1 MNHSDPLVSI
11 GLPVY
16 NGERYLAETLDS
28 LLTQTYRNI
37 EIIISD
43 NASADATEAVCL
55 KYAEKDSRIRYFR
68 NRQNMGAA
76 RNYNLTMEYARG
88 VYFKW
93 SAHDDLCKPTFIE
106 SCVEVLE
113 REPNVVLAYPKTIII
128 GPTGELID
136 EAFEDHYCIRDA
148 EPHRRYKRFTRTPLD
163 CNAVFGVMRLK
174 TLRRTPGI
182 GPYESSDRVLLGE
195 LALLGEIAEVPD
207 RLFLRRFHPAVST
220 FACRS
225 KREIAHWFDPAASG
239 RFTRLRR
246 FVEYIRSLR
255 RAPLTFRHRA
265 YCFFYLLLFYAKMY
279 LDPARWGWLLR
290 TMRVHSRAGSQ
301 YESFFPSISQPEA
314 RQVS

>member
-1 MNHSDPLVSI
+1 MKHTAPLVSI

-16 NGERYLAETLDS
+16 NGQNYLGATLDS
-28 LLTQTYRNI
+28 LCAQTYRNI

-43 NASADATEAVCL
+43 NASTDATGAICL
-55 KYAEKDSRIRYFR
+55 QYAAKDPRIRYFR
-68 NRQNMGAA
+68 NQKNLGAA

-93 SAHDDLCKPTFIE
+93 SAHDDLCKETFIE

-113 REPNVVLAYPKTIII
+113 REPTVVLAYPKTIII
-128 GPTGELID
+128 GPKGEIID
-136 EAFEDHYCIRDA
+136 DAFEDYYNIRDA

-195 LALLGEIAEVPD
+195 LALRGEIAEVPE
-207 RLFLRRFHPAVST
+207 RLLLRRFHPTVST

-225 KREIAHWFDPAASG
+225 KREIARWFDPAASG

-255 RAPLTFRHRA
+255 RVPLSFSQRSS
-265 YCFFYLLLFYAKMY
+265 CVFFLLLFYARMY
-279 LDPARWGWLLR
+279 LDPARWARVLS
-290 TMRVHSRAGSQ
+290 TMSAHSRAGLQ
-301 YESFFPSISQPEA
+301 YQSFLPSMSQPKTGHL
-314 RQVS
+314 S